1 MQTALVVVISYLLGS
16 IPAGAIAARLKGV
29 DIRTVGSGNP
39 GFTNV
44 LRTLGAWVAAPVLVV
59 DIAKGVVAVL
69 FVAGVLGSGSHLGPT
84 GIRLAAGLAAIAGH
98 NWPVFARF
106 KGGRGVATAC
116 GMFAAM
122 SPLGTLA
129 AVLLWLAIV
138 LTTRYVSLG
147 SIVASLFLPLA
158 IWLEARFLQTE
169 GSTALT
175 VTAVLVAIAVVVRHR
190 ANIGRLLNG
199 TENRF
204 GKNPEQ
210 GGER

>member
-16 IPAGAIAARLKGV
+16 IPAGDIAARLKGV

-69 FVAGVLGSGSHLGPT
+69 FVAGILGSGSPLGPT

-147 SIVASLFLPLA
+147 SIAASLFLPLA
-158 IWLEARFLQTE
+158 IWLEARLGAGH

-175 VTAVLVAIAVVVRHR
+175 TTALLVAIAVVVRHR
-190 ANIGRLLNG
+190 ANIVRLLNG

-204 GKNPEQ
+204 GRSPEQ

>member
-16 IPAGAIAARLKGV
+16 IPAGDIAARLRGV

-59 DIAKGVVAVL
+59 DIAKGAVAVL
-69 FVAGVLGSGSHLGPT
+69 FVAGVLGSGSPLGPT
-84 GIRLAAGLAAIAGH
+84 GIRLAAGIAAIAGH
-98 NWPVFARF
+98 NWPVFSRF

-129 AVLLWLAIV
+129 AVVLWLAMLHMFIESNFV
-138 LTTRYVSLG
+138 DMISHNPFGTTLGWMALSLTISPRWRSGIPT
-147 SIVASLFLPLA
+147 
-158 IWLEARFLQTE
+158 
-169 GSTALT
+169 
-175 VTAVLVAIAVVVRHR
+175 
-190 ANIGRLLNG
+190 
-199 TENRF
+199 
-204 GKNPEQ
+204 
-210 GGER
+210 